1 MSRKKGGD
9 SEPREQNQK
18 TTEKGTGCPT
28 LWNVHYHHTHS
39 TPGTVTCHLPPRGFL
54 MTYARHAA
62 VPPVSPGPCGCTG
75 GQCYTHWPELTPT
88 QNESLGLNP
97 MPLSSQTSGLTPCT
111 PSLACSWGSRGA
123 WARRKTSAQD
133 WSYTRGSANTSVHA
147 DFGTRH

>member
-18 TTEKGTGCPT
+18 TTETGTGCPT
-28 LWNVHYHHTHS
+28 LWNVHYHHTHA
-39 TPGTVTCHLPPRGFL
+39 TPGTVTCHLPPQGLPDDVRQACSCPSCESWTL
-54 MTYARHAA
+54 WLHRRA
-62 VPPVSPGPCGCTG
+62 VL
-75 GQCYTHWPELTPT
+75 WPELTPT